1 VRSSARRRVEAHAR
15 RVVDAIGL
23 PLHLTIAWTLH
34 PMHSPSG
41 DVLADAFTFGSV
53 AVVVLDEPAFDAG
66 TADEREDTI
75 RHEIAHLLAWH
86 RHGHDIADHGA
97 EYIRA
102 RRDIDRALDE
112 EIDAT

>member
-1 VRSSARRRVEAHAR
+1 VRASARRRVEAHAR

-23 PLHLTIAWTLH
+23 PVHLSIAWTLH
-34 PMHSPSG
+34 PMHGSR

-53 AVVVLDEPAFDAG
+53 AVVVLDEPAFEASDA
-66 TADEREDTI
+66 DSREDTV

>member
-1 VRSSARRRVEAHAR
+1 MRTAARARVERHAR
-15 RVVDAIGL
+15 AVVDTIRL
-23 PLHLTIAWTLH
+23 PVHLTVAWTLH
-34 PMHSPSG
+34 PMHGSR

-53 AVVVLDEPAFDAG
+53 AVIVLDEPSFEAADA
-66 TADEREDTI
+66 DSREDTI

-97 EYIRA
+97 EWRAA
-102 RRDIDRALDE
+102 RRDIDRLLDE